1 MPRSHALFTR
11 LFDYAGL
18 FPPASLDMG
27 DAMARYA
34 EYRAGRASWMLGRLI
49 VPASRLEE
57 VTAHASLLPCGRDRS
72 PSGPDSRSP
81 SRPTD
86 TTPSW
91 RISALVTTDPSD
103 AAHVAA
109 FNRHHADAAHG
120 AAIVDTVETVVA
132 TPEDVRAVRA
142 WASRGFEVYCE
153 LATGASPEPMLDAIA
168 RAGVHA
174 KLRMGGIHPESVPA
188 CEAVAE
194 FLCACVARGVVAKA
208 TAGLHHAITG
218 VHPLSGDDDAPQ
230 VLQFGYL
237 NLVLAAG
244 IAEGAGRA
252 AVQSREVQ
260 ATVCRLL
267 ALQHPPN
274 WVGHNAIEWCGDH
287 GPIIEGPLDQ
297 FAVAGRGIIR
307 SIGTCSFADPLDDAR
322 QTGLIA

>member
-18 FPPASLDMG
+18 FPPASLDMA
-27 DAMARYA
+27 DAMERFGRYRTENSA
-34 EYRAGRASWMLGRLI
+34 WMLGRLI

-57 VTAHASLLPCGRDRS
+57 VSRNASLLSGRD
-72 PSGPDSRSP
+72 GSP
-81 SRPTD
+81 SRPIDGTR
-86 TTPSW
+86 SW
-91 RISALVTTDPSD
+91 RLSALITTDPAD

-109 FNRHHADAAHG
+109 FNLRHADAANG
-120 AAIVDTVETVVA
+120 AAIIDTVETVVA
-132 TPEDVRAVRA
+132 TPEDVRALRA
-142 WASRGFEVYCE
+142 WASRGFDVYCE
-153 LATGASPEPMLDAIA
+153 LTPGASLDSMLDAIA
-168 RAGVHA
+168 RAGLHA
-174 KLRMGGIHPESVPA
+174 KLRMGGPHPESVPT
-188 CEAVAE
+188 CESVAA

-218 VHPLSGDDDAPQ
+218 VHPLSGAAEAEH

-260 ATVCRLL
+260 STVCRLL
-267 ALQHPPN
+267 ALQEPPN
-274 WVGHNAIEWCGDH
+274 WVGHSAIEWSGAH

-307 SIGTCSFADPLDDAR
+307 SIGTCSFEEPLDDAR
-322 QTGLIA
+322 KIGLIA

>member
-1 MPRSHALFTR
+1 VPRSHALFTR

-18 FPPASLDMG
+18 FPPASLDMA
-27 DAMARYA
+27 DAMARFGR
-34 EYRAGRASWMLGRLI
+34 YRTESSAWMLGRLI

-57 VTAHASLLPCGRDRS
+57 VSATASLMLWGRDRS
-72 PSGPDSRSP
+72 PSGPATGSP
-81 SRPTD
+81 SRPSD
-86 TTPSW
+86 TTRSW
-91 RISALVTTDPSD
+91 RFSALVTSDPAD

-109 FNRHHADAAHG
+109 FNLRHADAANG
-120 AAIVDTVETVVA
+120 AAIIDTVETVVA
-132 TPEDVRAVRA
+132 TPDDVRALRA

-153 LATGASPEPMLDAIA
+153 LAPGAPPGPMLDAIA
-168 RAGVHA
+168 RAGLHA
-174 KLRMGGIHPESVPA
+174 KLRMGGTHPESVPP
-188 CEAVAE
+188 CEAVAA

-218 VHPLSGDDDAPQ
+218 VYPLSGDARAVH

-267 ALQHPPN
+267 ALQNPPN
-274 WVGHNAIEWCGDH
+274 WVGHHAVEWSGDH

-297 FAVAGRGIIR
+297 FAIAGRGVIR
-307 SIGTCSFADPLDDAR
+307 SIGTCSFEDPLDDAR
-322 QTGLIA
+322 QIGLMA